1 MLSQGFDRDTI
12 AANTGVTPGQVSAV
26 AAHVKMGRYPR
37 PIARAAESDNR
48 VGNIL
53 GELHDQ
59 AASYSYDGNASRI
72 FLGISP
78 ENGEEVF
85 WNPDPGSGAAN
96 PHVLIAG
103 ESGYGKTY
111 TIAGLLAELA
121 EERISSIVVDYGRGF
136 SRASLPKEFDK
147 TNGLLEIEASRD
159 GVDINPLQIF
169 SSDLLGPVN
178 VAQRVADTFARV
190 YPGIGIQQ
198 HAVLRGAVLEELA
211 AHEITRDNADSWN
224 KDPPAFES
232 IHRRLIAYSRVIP
245 SLPT

>member
-1 MLSQGFDRDTI
+1 M
-12 AANTGVTPGQVSAV
+12 
-26 AAHVKMGRYPR
+26 
-37 PIARAAESDNR
+37 
-48 VGNIL
+48 
-53 GELHDQ
+53 
-59 AASYSYDGNASRI
+59 
-72 FLGISP
+72 
-78 ENGEEVF
+78 F

-121 EERISSIVVDYGRGF
+121 EERISSIVVDYGQGF